1 MRRLSS
7 VRPCGR
13 TTVAERSTSSVI
25 DGTDLAVYIA
35 RVLALIV
42 ADIADGRVP
51 ATVSTFA
58 ELHEHCDANEYA
70 AHAGVP
76 MPPGD
81 LRYVNAVES
90 AADELL
96 RHGAHRDLEG
106 R

>member
-1 MRRLSS
+1 MSP
-7 VRPCGR
+7 V
-13 TTVAERSTSSVI
+13 V
-25 DGTDLAVYIA
+25 DGTDLAPYVA
-35 RVLALIV
+35 GVLALII

-58 ELHEHCDANEYA
+58 DLHEHCDANAYA

-90 AADELL
+90 AVSELL
-96 RHGAHRDLEG
+96 RHGAHRDLG
-106 R
+106 SA